1 MRVGSERDLALLV
14 SRRRKELG
22 LTQDQ
27 LARQAGVR
35 RATLADLERGDTTPS
50 FATVTALLNAL
61 GLVLDA
67 SPLESDALR
76 GRRRPSLEEVLDQVR
91 R

>member
-14 SRRRKELG
+14 ARRRKELG
-22 LTQDQ
+22 LTQGQ
-27 LARQAGVR
+27 LARQAGMR

-50 FATVTALLNAL
+50 FATVTALLAAL

-67 SPLESDALR
+67 SPSRSDALP
-76 GRRRPSLEEVLDQVR
+76 GRRRPSLDEVLDQVR
-91 R
+91 G